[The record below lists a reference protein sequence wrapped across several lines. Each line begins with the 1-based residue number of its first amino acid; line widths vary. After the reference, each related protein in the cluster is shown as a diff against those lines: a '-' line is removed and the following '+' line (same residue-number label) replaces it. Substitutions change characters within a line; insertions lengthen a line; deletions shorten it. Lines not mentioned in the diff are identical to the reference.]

1 MKSLAA
7 DDPRLDGIVR
17 PGDVVMWGQ
26 AAAEPTPLTAALMAQ
41 RHAIGAFTAFVGI
54 SWSDA
59 VQPVHADCVSFVSYC
74 AAGNNR
80 SLARAGKLDI
90 LPCHY
95 SEFGRMIAD
104 GSYPVDVVLLQL
116 APAGPDGRHSLSL
129 AADYLVPAIARARVV
144 IAEINAQAPATC
156 GPHTLASAD
165 IDYVLFTDRAPLEA
179 PAAKSHP
186 AEAGVARQ
194 VASLVED
201 GATLQVGI
209 GSLPEAILR
218 QLGDRRD
225 LGFHSG
231 VMGDAAAQL
240 VRAGVI
246 TNARKT
252 VDAGISVTG
261 VLTGSRV
268 LNALAHRNPA
278 IELRSIAHTHAAAV
292 LARLDRLVAINRAIE
307 VDLTGQVNAEVA
319 GGVYVGAIGGATDFL
334 RGARA
339 ARGGLPVIALP
350 SRTAGKD
357 QPTIVARLNGPASTA
372 RSDAAIVV
380 TEHGIADLRALT
392 LAQRVRRMIA
402 IAHPQDRE
410 ALELQA
416 RQLGLPGA
424 ASLLLRGPEN

>member
-1 MKSLAA
+1 
-7 DDPRLDGIVR
+7 
-17 PGDVVMWGQ
+17 
-26 AAAEPTPLTAALMAQ
+26 
-41 RHAIGAFTAFVGI
+41 
-54 SWSDA
+54 
-59 VQPVHADCVSFVSYC
+59 
-74 AAGNNR
+74 
-80 SLARAGKLDI
+80 
-90 LPCHY
+90 
-95 SEFGRMIAD
+95 
-104 GSYPVDVVLLQL
+104 
-116 APAGPDGRHSLSL
+116 
-129 AADYLVPAIARARVV
+129 
-144 IAEINAQAPATC
+144 
-156 GPHTLASAD
+156 
-165 IDYVLFTDRAPLEA
+165 
-179 PAAKSHP
+179 
-186 AEAGVARQ
+186 
-194 VASLVED
+194 
-201 GATLQVGI
+201 
-209 GSLPEAILR
+209 R
-218 QLGDRRD
+218 QLVDRRD

-246 TNARKT
+246 TNSRKT

-278 IELRSIAHTHAAAV
+278 IELRSIAHTHGAAV
-292 LARLDRLVAINRAIE
+292 LARLDRLVAINSAIE
-307 VDLTGQVNAEVA
+307 VDLTGQVNAEMA
-319 GGVYVGAIGGATDFL
+319 GGVYVGAIGGAADFL

-424 ASLLLRGPEN
+424 APLLLRGPEN